1 MKRIDAII
9 RPEKLEAVREA
20 FDAAIDELGNPGIT
34 VSEVKGH
41 GAQRGIVEQW
51 RGREYRV
58 QYLSKVWIL
67 MVVADDIAENVI
79 DIILDNAHTGEIGDG
94 KIFVSTVDDIIRVRT
109 RERGEIAV

>member
-9 RPEKLEAVREA
+9 RPERLDAVREA
-20 FDAAIDELGNPGIT
+20 FDEAIDDLGNPGIT
-34 VSEVKGH
+34 VAEVKGH

-67 MVVADDIAENVI
+67 MVVADNVLEKAI
-79 DIILDNAHTGEIGDG
+79 ELILDNATTGEIGDG
-94 KIFVSTVDDIIRVRT
+94 KIFISTVDDIIRVRT
-109 RERGEIAV
+109 RERGEIAI